1 MSKKGSIFALLLSG
15 RAMRSRWMSNKI
27 ATNEKKIA
35 AEKSEHLDQEL
46 KQ

>member
-15 RAMRSRWMSNKI
+15 RLTKSRQKSNKI
-27 ATNEKKIA
+27 AV
-35 AEKSEHLDQEL
+35 EKSEHLDQEL